1 MFSGNPTCILANSIS
16 MITICLLLSAAQA
29 FSQSRL
35 WNQPSVSTIAIRGR
49 QTHLPMIKPS
59 ESGTRDNINGGS
71 TTEPVNKK
79 PDEKEFSTNT
89 MCRVVAS
96 SDSKIPDEA
105 ADSILGTMGKERLLQ
120 HNINAIYQARL
131 PTELEQLQRHA
142 LKPLNGTN
150 ELALPLLKQSLEDAG
165 FELLNRR
172 DLDLCEAL
180 NVGYLLR
187 LSIVPDIAKLDPS
200 TGLQYCH
207 KSTSFQ
213 SDLMFDGRVLV
224 FRRGYATEITRGR
237 LLLPKLDYLQA
248 SLVQRSAGLI
258 TNRIGRIE
266 RNVVSNVSGKVRAFR
281 KFLRSNVLI
290 FVDEFVPSTRV
301 AKYLRSRWGLE
312 KCSEDDWE
320 CQDTLN
326 EKKKTQQIFKLNRYG
341 GKSLPQSIETSDP
354 TDALN
359 PFLICN
365 VKTSTSGIQRAL
377 DRMRRKINFKNS
389 DLSMDQD
396 IDYSINQGSVGC
408 LYDMEQHENAQI
420 VNGKNGIDTSALENP
435 QMELLQRVSVSN
447 LVDFFSK
454 GGRRRLFNSFTSESE
469 LVEPTYEEVIVVWRQ
484 LPKKKKIK
492 PRYVLPEFVYDI
504 AEIFEVE
511 DRLPNRTEVEQE
523 ETEPEEMPLQIR
535 AFVDVPMA
543 NLAAVLPK
551 TKLVFR
557 PADALVFDLV
567 SVFSLGAVAGSLRF
581 DSANLDFIAV
591 VSVSLWLIRYV
602 LRYSNKLARYELLVN
617 RFLTSKIS
625 HRGGDALK
633 YVRSEAACQ
642 RATRA
647 AIMHTWLLTRQKE
660 LSQRFGGNIGPTSW
674 TRQQLIDEGRVGI
687 NRLLQRNEGD
697 NVESTMLDIDTNAA
711 LGDLEDLGLVSFNKY
726 TETLTGLADEE
737 VATQKLR
744 IKWNQIFDET
754 ATTIA
759 QRSPDQSYST
769 SRGVDTISF

>member
-1 MFSGNPTCILANSIS
+1 
-16 MITICLLLSAAQA
+16 
-29 FSQSRL
+29 
-35 WNQPSVSTIAIRGR
+35 
-49 QTHLPMIKPS
+49 MIKPS

-79 PDEKEFSTNT
+79 PDEKKFSTNT

-96 SDSKIPDEA
+96 SDSKIPDEV

-120 HNINAIYQARL
+120 LNINAIYQARL

-142 LKPLNGTN
+142 LNSLNGTN
-150 ELALPLLKQSLEDAG
+150 ELALTPLKQSLEDAG

-200 TGLQYCH
+200 TGLQYYPNN
-207 KSTSFQ
+207 TSCQ

-266 RNVVSNVSGKVRAFR
+266 RYVVSNVSAKARAFR
-281 KFLRSNVLI
+281 KLVRSNILI
-290 FVDEFVPSTRV
+290 FVDEIVPSTRV

-312 KCSEDDWE
+312 KCSEDDSRE

-326 EKKKTQQIFKLNRYG
+326 EKKKTKQIFKLNRYG
-341 GKSLPQSIETSDP
+341 GKSLPQYIETSDP

-359 PFLICN
+359 PFLICD
-365 VKTSTSGIQRAL
+365 VKTSTSGIQQPL
-377 DRMRRKINFKNS
+377 NGMRRKINFKNS
-389 DLSMDQD
+389 DLYMDQD

-454 GGRRRLFNSFTSESE
+454 GGRRRLFNSFISESE

-492 PRYVLPEFVYDI
+492 PRYVLPEFIYDT

-523 ETEPEEMPLQIR
+523 ETEPEQMPLQMR

-581 DSANLDFIAV
+581 ESPNLDFIAV
-591 VSVSLWLIRYV
+591 VSVSLWLIRTV

-647 AIMHTWLLTRQKE
+647 AIMHTWLLTRQQE
-660 LSQRFGGNIGPTSW
+660 LSQSSGGNIGPISW
-674 TRQQLIDEGRVGI
+674 TRQQLIDEGKVGI
-687 NRLLQRNEGD
+687 NHLLQRNEGD
-697 NVESTMLDIDTNAA
+697 NVESTILNIDTNAA
-711 LGDLEDLGLVSFNKY
+711 LGDLEDLGLVSFDKY
-726 TETLTGLADEE
+726 TDTLTGLADEE
-737 VATQKLR
+737 VATKKLR